1 MDVKKL
7 SDEELLTTYLNAIVD
22 GDKKLQNK
30 IEKEIY
36 KRNNKED

>member
-7 SDEELLTTYLNAIVD
+7 SDEELLAAYLNAIVD

>member
-7 SDEELLTTYLNAIVD
+7 SDEELLTAYLNAIVD

>member
-7 SDEELLTTYLNAIVD
+7 NDEELLTAYLNAIVD

-30 IEKEIY
+30 IEKEMI
-36 KRNNKED
+36 KRNQKD

>member
-7 SDEELLTTYLNAIVD
+7 SDEELLTAYLNTIAD

>member
-7 SDEELLTTYLNAIVD
+7 NDEELLTAYLNAKVD
-22 GDKKLQNK
+22 GNKKLLNK
-30 IEKEIY
+30 IEKEII

>member
-7 SDEELLTTYLNAIVD
+7 SDEELLTAYLNAIAD

-30 IEKEIY
+30 IEKEMY
-36 KRNNKED
+36 KRSNEED

>member
-7 SDEELLTTYLNAIVD
+7 SDEELLTAYLNAIVD

-30 IEKEIY
+30 LEKEIY

>member
-7 SDEELLTTYLNAIVD
+7 SDEELLTAYLNAIAD
-22 GDKKLQNK
+22 EDKKLQNK
-30 IEKEIY
+30 IEKEMI